1 MAILPDYGRIIRGF
15 GSHDNT
21 MVVQPRPSYT
31 YFATFHINPT
41 APSGNYHTGGV
52 ATHKFFA
59 SLKSI
64 GKPSLEYDIEKLRA
78 YNTPYL
84 LKKKATYKDV
94 PVTFF
99 DDSTSFV
106 QGLVKAY
113 RAFYSMAGNKTNG
126 NSEVERVSLRSSRI
140 RNASTGS
147 NDFRVVDESDPDNIL
162 YEAVGDIEVTGNRES
177 YGQRQSTLQHMGLRT
192 RDEKNF
198 FEKIRIYDLG
208 SEPNSIN
215 IYTIFN
221 PVFTTVDQSVLDYST
236 ASLQEVTLNLS
247 YEDFTEEIGVDLDQ
261 ALSVE
266 NFLAPALVTT
276 IKKNYTQR
284 TGNFNGGSSAVG
296 DVAVYDEG
304 DALFI
309 GQEDGSNLTPQ
320 NDPQNED
327 TFFVSDEPDVDPITS
342 WRNNLLQVAQVTP
355 RLIPDDQRDAI
366 LDLVS
371 RNPNPT
377 QDV

>member
-31 YFATFHINPT
+31 FFATFHVNPT
-41 APSGNYHTGGV
+41 APTGNYHTGGV
-52 ATHKFFA
+52 ATHKFFS

-64 GKPSLEYDIEKLRA
+64 GKPSLEYDVEKLRA

-126 NSEVERVSLRSSRI
+126 NSDVERVSLRASRI
-140 RNASTGS
+140 RTSQAS
-147 NDFRVVDESDPDNIL
+147 DEFRVIDESNPDEIL
-162 YEAVGDIEVTGNRES
+162 YEGVDDIIIEPNRGS
-177 YGQRQSTLQHMGLRT
+177 YGERQSTLQHMGLRT

-208 SEPNSIN
+208 SEPNSVN

-221 PVFTTVDQSVLDYST
+221 PVFTTVDQSILDYSNAT
-236 ASLQEVTLNLS
+236 LQEVTLNLS
-247 YEDFTEEIGVDLDQ
+247 YEDFTEEIGVDLNQ
-261 ALSVE
+261 ALSTE
-266 NFLAPALVTT
+266 NFLAPALVAN
-276 IKKNYTQR
+276 IKKNYAQR

-309 GQEDGSNLTPQ
+309 GQEDGSNLTTQ

-327 TFFVSDEPDVDPITS
+327 TFFINDEQEGDPITS
-342 WRNNLLQVAQVTP
+342 WRNTLVQIAQVTP
-355 RLIPDDQRDAI
+355 RSIPDDQRETI